1 MNQSEQLNGT
11 IERIVYQSTDTGF
24 TVFVLQISHANSTT
38 VTGNFASVHPGEY
51 VSLEGTWSTH
61 KKFGRQF
68 LATKCTTQVPTSV
81 IGLKK
86 YLGSGLIKGIGK
98 VYAEKLVDAFGVRV
112 LEIIE
117 KEPHRLG
124 KVQGIGPKRL
134 EQIVAAWN
142 DQKEISSIM
151 LFLQEKEVS
160 PVLATK
166 IYKQYGKES
175 IAVLNENPY
184 RLVQDIWGIGFKTAD
199 GIAQKLGL
207 PHDSVKRIK
216 AGISFAIQDATNR
229 GHLYVEL
236 ENLKESVVALLEL
249 IGESCDQKVKTAL
262 HELYNEGTIKLITHE
277 NVHYITLSIYYF
289 SEKGL
294 AQKIKNV
301 MAYKSPYLFDLDS
314 VYKTLSQPP
323 PGKLALNEQQQR
335 GILACLQDKVTV
347 ITGGPGTGKTTLIK
361 QLLEILDEYRLIY
374 RLAAPTGRAAKRITE
389 GTGRHAATLH
399 RLLEFDPGIMGFKHN
414 EAHALK
420 LDFLIID
427 EASMLDVFLAF
438 ALMKALPLTAH
449 IVFIGD
455 IDQLPSVGAGN
466 VLHDIIATKTIP
478 SVRLE
483 HIFRQA
489 QDSMI
494 ILNAHKINNGEFPTS
509 SHEGAKRD
517 FIYIKEEDP
526 TNLPVILEDIYTNQ
540 LKRYGIT
547 PEQATVLVPM
557 NRGIVGTQKINHD
570 LQGLLN
576 PDPSLPHVMRFGT
589 AYKVGD
595 RVMQLR
601 NNYDKLVFNGDIG
614 TIHNVDQEEQ
624 QMTIMIDE
632 RLIIYEFDELDELVL
647 AYAISIHKSQGSEY
661 AACIVPIFM
670 QHFMLLQR
678 NLIYTAITRAKRLCI
693 FIGQSKAIAM
703 GVKNDKQQ
711 MRITFLTE
719 FITTDLTCT

>member
-1 MNQSEQLNGT
+1 MSQPEQLNGT
-11 IERIVYQSTDTGF
+11 IEKIVFQSTDTGF
-24 TVFVLQISHANSTT
+24 TVFVLQVSHANSTT
-38 VTGNFASVHPGEY
+38 VTGNFASIHPGEY
-51 VSLEGTWSTH
+51 VSLMGTWSTH
-61 KKFGRQF
+61 KKFGKQF
-68 LATKCTTQVPTSV
+68 VATQCTTQMPTSV
-81 IGLKK
+81 LGLKK

-98 VYAEKLVDAFGVRV
+98 VYAEKLVDAFGVNV
-112 LEIIE
+112 LDIIE
-117 KEPHRLG
+117 KEPHKLG

-134 EQIVAAWN
+134 EQIITAWH

-151 LFLQEKEVS
+151 LFLQEKDVS

-166 IYKQYGKES
+166 IYKHYGKES
-175 IAVLNENPY
+175 IAMLNENPY

-207 PHDSVKRIK
+207 PHDSIKRIK
-216 AGISFAIQDATNR
+216 AGINFAIQDATNR

-236 ENLKESVVALLEL
+236 ETLKESVITLLEL
-249 IGESCDQKVKTAL
+249 KGETIEQKVKTAL
-262 HELYNEGTIKLITHE
+262 HELYNENNIKLITHDA
-277 NVHYITLSIYYF
+277 VHYITLSLYYF
-289 SEKGL
+289 TEKNL

-301 MAYKSPYLFDLDS
+301 MQHKSPYLFDLDE
-314 VYKTLSQPP
+314 VYKTISQPP
-323 PGKLALNEQQQR
+323 PGKLALNEEQQR
-335 GILACLQDKVTV
+335 GILGCLQDKVTV

-361 QLLEILDEYRLIY
+361 QLLEILDDYRLIY

-399 RLLEFDPGIMGFKHN
+399 RLLEFDPSIMSFKHN
-414 EAHALK
+414 ESNALT

-427 EASMLDVFLAF
+427 EASMLDVFLAY

-455 IDQLPSVGAGN
+455 TDQLPSVGAGN

-478 SVRLE
+478 FVRLQ

-509 SHEGAKRD
+509 SHDGAKRD
-517 FIYIKEEDP
+517 FMYIKEEDP
-526 TNLPVILEDIYTNQ
+526 SQVPAILEDIFTNH
-540 LKRYGIT
+540 LKRYGIA

-601 NNYDKLVFNGDIG
+601 NNYDKVVFNGDIG
-614 TIHNVDQEEQ
+614 TIESVDQEEQ
-624 QMTIMIDE
+624 QLTVLFDE

-693 FIGQSKAIAM
+693 FIGQSRAIAM

-711 MRITFLTE
+711 IRITFLTHY
-719 FITTDLTCT
+719 ITTDLTCT

>member
-1 MNQSEQLNGT
+1 MTQAEQLNGT
-11 IERIVYQSTDTGF
+11 IERVVFHSADTGF

-38 VTGNFASVHPGEY
+38 VTGNFATVHPGEY
-51 VSLEGTWSTH
+51 VSLQGTWSTH

-68 LATKCTTQVPTSV
+68 TATSCTTQTPTSV
-81 IGLKK
+81 LGLKK

-98 VYAEKLVDAFGVRV
+98 ALAERLVDTFGTKI
-112 LEIIE
+112 LDIIDN
-117 KEPHRLG
+117 EPDQLHRIP
-124 KVQGIGPKRL
+124 GIGQKRI
-134 EQIVAAWN
+134 EMIVNAWH
-142 DQKEISSIM
+142 DQKEIASIM
-151 LFLQEKEVS
+151 LFLQEKDVS

-166 IYKQYGKES
+166 IYKRYGKES
-175 IAVLNENPY
+175 IAILNENPY

-199 GIAQKLGL
+199 SIAKKLGL

-216 AGISFAIQDATNR
+216 AGICFAIQDATNR

-236 ENLKESVVALLEL
+236 EALKTNVVTLLEL
-249 IGESCDQKVKTAL
+249 ENSQTEQKVKTAL
-262 HELYNEGTIKLITHE
+262 HELYSQDTIKLISHNE
-277 NVHYITLSIYYF
+277 LHYITLAPYYF

-294 AQKIKNV
+294 AQKLKTV
-301 MAYKSPYLFDLDS
+301 LEYKSPYLFDLDT
-314 VYKTLSQPP
+314 VYKTIAKPSPH
-323 PGKLALNEQQQR
+323 KIALNDEQQT
-335 GILACLQDKVTV
+335 GIMACLQHKVTV

-399 RLLEFDPGIMGFKHN
+399 RLLEFDPSIMSFKHN
-414 EAHALK
+414 ESNALK

-427 EASMLDVFLAF
+427 EASMIDVFLAH
-438 ALMKALPLTAH
+438 ALMKAMPISAH
-449 IVFIGD
+449 ILFIGD

-466 VLHDIIATKTIP
+466 VLHDIIETKTIP
-478 SVRLE
+478 SVRLQ

-494 ILNAHKINNGEFPTS
+494 ILNAHKINNGEFPNSEHT
-509 SHEGAKRD
+509 GAKKD
-517 FIYIKEEDP
+517 FIFIKEDEP
-526 TNLPVILEDIYTNQ
+526 TEVPRHLEDIYKHT
-540 LKRYGIT
+540 LKKYGIS
-547 PEQATVLVPM
+547 PDQAIVLVPM
-557 NRGIVGTQKINHD
+557 NRGLVGTQKLNHD
-570 LQGLLN
+570 LQSFLN
-576 PDPSLPHVMRFGT
+576 PDPEKSHVMRFGT

-595 RVMQLR
+595 RVMQIR

-614 TIHNVDQEEQ
+614 TIHTIDQEEQ
-624 QMTIMIDE
+624 ILHVLIDE
-632 RLIIYEFDELDELVL
+632 RLIEYGFDELDELVL

-678 NLIYTAITRAKRLCI
+678 NLIYTAITRAKKLCI
-693 FIGQSKAIAM
+693 FIGQSRAIAM
-703 GVKNDKQQ
+703 GVKNNKQQ
-711 MRITFLTE
+711 TRITFLTE